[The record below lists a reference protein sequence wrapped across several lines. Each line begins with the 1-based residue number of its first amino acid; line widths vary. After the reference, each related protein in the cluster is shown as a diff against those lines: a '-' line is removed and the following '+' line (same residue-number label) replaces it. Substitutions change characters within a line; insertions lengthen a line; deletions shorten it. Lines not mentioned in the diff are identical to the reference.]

1 MSKSSLTALPPE
13 IRTKIY
19 IQLFRTTPV
28 TVHVFLQDKQPWP
41 LCWDNEKKT
50 CISLLLACKTI
61 NDEATQLFLDE
72 TPFEFMQYGCACLSH
87 IAKDETAKLPQI
99 QHLRLIDNN
108 PRHHL
113 DMSRFIRVMKKSLQ
127 DGRKLQDLTMDYG
140 RWASLP
146 YSTQSQYLEAC
157 LNFTESLHL
166 EMDLTAR
173 DNICSGWLYAASID
187 QERRISLQ
195 KLFPFGS
202 WDRESSK
209 LEKIASHLRNIY
221 FLQSAPEITLVN
233 NLLSD

>member
-41 LCWDNEKKT
+41 PCWDNEKKT

-72 TPFEFMQYGCACLSH
+72 TPFLFTQYGCVCLSH

-99 QHLRLIDNN
+99 QHLRLIDF

-127 DGRKLQDLTMDYG
+127 DGRKLQDLSMDYG
-140 RWASLP
+140 RWASLQP
-146 YSTQSQYLEAC
+146 SIPSHYLEAC
-157 LNFTESLHL
+157 LNFTETLHL
-166 EMDLTAR
+166 EMDLNAR
-173 DNICSGWLYAASID
+173 GTICSGWLYAATID

-195 KLFPFGS
+195 KRFPFSS
-202 WDRESSK
+202 WDRVSSE
-209 LEKIASHLRNIY
+209 LEKIASHLRNDHH
-221 FLQSAPEITLVN
+221 FLSATEITLVN